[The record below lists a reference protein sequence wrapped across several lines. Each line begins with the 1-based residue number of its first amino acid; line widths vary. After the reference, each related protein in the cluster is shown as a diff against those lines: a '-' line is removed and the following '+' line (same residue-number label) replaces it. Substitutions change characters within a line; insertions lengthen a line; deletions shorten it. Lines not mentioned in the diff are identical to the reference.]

1 LVTKKRFGGRGGSG
15 ATEVD
20 EEDQEDEEEGLL
32 LRRGQQGG
40 ERDGVGVVDEAVGAA
55 GDGDWLQ
62 YLQIVTKI
70 HWRKRATYELEE
82 KLIDGASADA
92 TDTVSEVVLEPVV
105 ARAEAKGDL
114 AYDLQKVKRG
124 VWFKRDYTCKR
135 KKGTAKPT

>member
-1 LVTKKRFGGRGGSG
+1 M
-15 ATEVD
+15 
-20 EEDQEDEEEGLL
+20 L
-32 LRRGQQGG
+32 LRRREHRGQRQAV
-40 ERDGVGVVDEAVGAA
+40 RLVDEAVGAA
-55 GDGDWLQ
+55 GNSDWLQ

-92 TDTVSEVVLEPVV
+92 ADAVSEVVFEPVV
-105 ARAEAKGDL
+105 ARAEAKGNL

-124 VWFKRDYTCKR
+124 DWFKRDYTCKR